1 MTAMCRAFV
10 ALLAVL
16 AVAASASG
24 SARAKP
30 AALSCGLP
38 EAQPTWID
46 FTDSAVSFWRERFAR
61 PGVVIATGGEGI
73 AGEARTAGAGVVH
86 WDMYLKR
93 RVGTPIAPADP
104 SVIVER
110 ADAMYQKAVAV
121 TACDRPLIA
130 LNELWGGWQPT
141 PLTPTADQ
149 YRANVLAY
157 VRRLA
162 ERGARPALLISSR
175 PFTGGDAAAWWRAI
189 GAVSDIVL
197 EKYPDANTIWRAG
210 AIDGS
215 RQLRVSYRKAAD
227 QFRVLGIPSSR
238 LGIMV
243 GFQTGPGAG
252 GREGLKPR
260 SRWFSVAKW
269 QALAARQVAKE
280 LRLGHVWSWGWAQRD
295 ARSNDPDKTFA
306 ACVWLW
312 SRDATLC
319 DAPGILGGELDTDV
333 RTGQLALP
341 AGVRCTYGSDW
352 IRASSVASLAAL
364 TQDRELALTTFV
376 ERAVARERAA
386 RVSSSDAL
394 ALERR
399 IIGAR
404 FGGSADAY
412 RAALREAGASV
423 SVARGA
429 LGDELRAREISA
441 QLDVPPPTARDV
453 ARFRTTY
460 ALVLARPVEVSPE
473 PGWLP
478 GGTGVALATS
488 APPAVF
494 QLATGR
500 RATITTAEGRFVVK
514 PLEEATPLG
523 GVPSDLAR
531 PAVVRELRAAKL
543 DEAYAAWSIRQQKAA
558 QSRLV
563 CERDQLPE
571 LGVVRLSIFAPFLSL
586 DESEAAAWASARK
599 R

>member
-1 MTAMCRAFV
+1 MCRAFF

-38 EAQPTWID
+38 EAQPAWID
-46 FTDSAVSFWRERFAR
+46 FTDSAVSFWRDRFAR

-73 AGEARTAGAGVVH
+73 AGEARAAGAGVVH

-104 SVIVER
+104 SVIAER

-175 PFTGGDAAAWWRAI
+175 PYTGGDAAVWWRAI

-197 EKYPDANTIWRAG
+197 EKYPDANVIWRAG

-215 RQLRVSYRKAAD
+215 RQLRVSYRKVAD

-238 LGIMV
+238 IGIMV
-243 GFQTGPGAG
+243 GFQTGPGTG

-269 QALAARQVAKE
+269 QALAARQVSRE
-280 LRLGHVWSWGWAQRD
+280 LRLGHVWSWGWAQRNE
-295 ARSNDPDKTFA
+295 RSNDPDKTFA

-312 SRDATLC
+312 SRDAKLC

-333 RTGQLALP
+333 RTGQLVLP
-341 AGVRCTYGSDW
+341 PGVRCTYGASA
-352 IRASSVASLAAL
+352 IRASGVASLAAL
-364 TQDRELALTTFV
+364 TRDRELALTALV
-376 ERAVARERAA
+376 ERAVTRESARA
-386 RVSSSDAL
+386 SSSDAL
-394 ALERR
+394 AVERR
-399 IIGAR
+399 IVVAR
-404 FGGSADAY
+404 FGGNGDAY
-412 RAALREAGASV
+412 RAALRDAGASA
-423 SVARGA
+423 SVARSA
-429 LGDELRAREISA
+429 LGDELRSTEIA
-441 QLDVPPPTARDV
+441 EQLDVPAPTSGDV
-453 ARFRTTY
+453 ARFRATY
-460 ALVLARPVEVSPE
+460 AAVLARRVEVSPE
-473 PGWLP
+473 PTWLP
-478 GGTGVALATS
+478 GGTGIALATS
-488 APPAVF
+488 APAAVF

-500 RATITTAEGRFVVK
+500 KATLMTAEGRFVVE
-514 PLEEATPLG
+514 PLDETTALG
-523 GVPSDLAR
+523 AVPSEQAR
-531 PAVVRELRAAKL
+531 PAVVRELRAAKRA
-543 DEAYAAWSIRQQKAA
+543 DAYAAWSIRKQKAA
-558 QSRLV
+558 QARLV

-571 LGVVRLSIFAPFLSL
+571 LGAVRLSTFAPFLSL